1 MINVRSADNSSPNK
15 MMGFAAA
22 IKMTTQKHVA
32 MHNTGNAILDMMKGF
47 KRKRELMEDGLT
59 AEEAELA
66 DVHQEETKHTVF
78 DKSLEEESKTINNIA

>member
-59 AEEAELA
+59 AEEAE
-66 DVHQEETKHTVF
+66 
-78 DKSLEEESKTINNIA
+78 